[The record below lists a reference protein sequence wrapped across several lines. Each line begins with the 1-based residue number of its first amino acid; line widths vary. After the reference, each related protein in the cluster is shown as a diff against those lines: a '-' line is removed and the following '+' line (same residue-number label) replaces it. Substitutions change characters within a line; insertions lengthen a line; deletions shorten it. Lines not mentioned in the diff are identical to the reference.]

1 MHERRWRT
9 LQTLFAIKFNKREN
23 IILWKSLIF
32 KRFVLTMFIGCYV
45 KLLKYK
51 QTALRQILRK
61 FCVWKFHMI
70 EMLHSLCK
78 ADDVYRLT

>member
-1 MHERRWRT
+1 
-9 LQTLFAIKFNKREN
+9 
-23 IILWKSLIF
+23 
-32 KRFVLTMFIGCYV
+32 MFIGCYV

-61 FCVWKFHMI
+61 FCVWKFHVV

-78 ADDVYRLT
+78 ADDVYRLI